1 MYTMSEEIEDRDYVI
16 CQICGKRL
24 KWINYLHLRTHNIT
38 LDEYKLKYPNAHVLT
53 QNLRNDFTGEN
64 NHNYGIPISD
74 KQKKYLS
81 EINSGENHP
90 KFGKKD
96 SDETRKRK
104 SDALTGKPK
113 SDEHKQNISI
123 ANTGKTRS
131 DEFKENK
138 AIEMLQFYKDH
149 PEVADAKSQP
159 GENNPNFGNKW
170 TLEQR
175 IALSCKNR
183 DISIEEFDGF
193 SGLYS
198 SEFYT
203 SEDHIQW
210 RNQVFTRD
218 DYTCQECGKRGGDL
232 NAHHL
237 LPFRDYPDSQFSLN
251 PKNGITLCL
260 NCHRETFGKEYE
272 YWCRYFDIANNI
284 RQL

>member
-1 MYTMSEEIEDRDYVI
+1 MDEEIEGVDYVM
-16 CQICGKRL
+16 CQICYRKFKAIVGFHL
-24 KWINYLHLRTHNIT
+24 KTHNIT
-38 LDEYKLKYPNAHVLT
+38 MEEYKKLYPDVQLVSGVILKKV
-53 QNLRNDFTGEN
+53 
-64 NHNYGIPISD
+64 SD
-74 KQKKYLS
+74 SLIQTYKDRPELIKHLS

-96 SDETRKRK
+96 SDETRQKK

>member
-1 MYTMSEEIEDRDYVI
+1 MDEEIEGVDYVM
-16 CQICGKRL
+16 CQICYRKFKAIVGFHL
-24 KWINYLHLRTHNIT
+24 KTHNIT
-38 LDEYKLKYPNAHVLT
+38 MEEYKKLYPDVQLVSGVILKKV
-53 QNLRNDFTGEN
+53 
-64 NHNYGIPISD
+64 SD
-74 KQKKYLS
+74 SLIQTYKDRPELIKHLS

-96 SDETRKRK
+96 SDETRQKK

-183 DISIEEFDGF
+183 DIPIEEFDEF
-193 SGLYS
+193 THIMA
-198 SEFYT
+198 SEFFT
-203 SEDHIQW
+203 SEDREKW
-210 RNQVFTRD
+210 RKEVITRD
-218 DYTCQECGKRGGDL
+218 NNICQECGTKIGVKHV
-232 NAHHL
+232 HHI
-237 LPFRDYPDSQFSLN
+237 LPWRDYPEPEYSLN
-251 PKNGITLCL
+251 INNGITLCEK
-260 NCHRETFGKEYE
+260 CHRETYGREYDFMPDYLGKI
-272 YWCRYFDIANNI
+272 FDDKAAEIWN
-284 RQL
+284 